1 MQIVDEHQAWLVLAQ
16 LANQRGQRTEQLES
30 DVEKMDIAAWLERRR
45 FSQLGSDPSQRADQV
60 PFPRSEGAE
69 TFAA

>member
-30 DVEKMDIAAWLERRR
+30 DVEKMDIAAWLE
-45 FSQLGSDPSQRADQV
+45 
-60 PFPRSEGAE
+60 
-69 TFAA
+69 